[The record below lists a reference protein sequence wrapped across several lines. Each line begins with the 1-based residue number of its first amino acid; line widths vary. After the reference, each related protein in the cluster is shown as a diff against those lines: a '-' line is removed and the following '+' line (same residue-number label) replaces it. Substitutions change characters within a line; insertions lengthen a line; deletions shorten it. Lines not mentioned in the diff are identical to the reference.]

1 MVERF
6 GAFLNDETAGA
17 EGAELDD
24 MDIDDDDDTTDDSEE
39 EDKEVSFDENGDIT
53 NRVISVFQIHKED
66 KFPLDDVLHQ
76 YKYMGVAPQSS

>member
-1 MVERF
+1 MDAVKRV
-6 GAFLNDETAGA
+6 A
-17 EGAELDD
+17 EGGKEVNRANVRDALQ
-24 MDIDDDDDTTDDSEE
+24 TSKVKTLQG
-39 EDKEVSFDENGDIT
+39 EVSFDENGDIT